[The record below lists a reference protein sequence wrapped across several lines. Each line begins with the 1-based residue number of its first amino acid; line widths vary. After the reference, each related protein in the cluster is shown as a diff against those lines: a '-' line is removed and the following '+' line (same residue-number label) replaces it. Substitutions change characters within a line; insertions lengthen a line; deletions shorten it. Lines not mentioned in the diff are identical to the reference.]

1 MALVSGRRDVHPAQ
15 ARSAAS
21 IAAPPDY
28 CQGAE
33 PQQRGA
39 GDAALTGNFRGRRA
53 LGNCRRRGAALH
65 GHDMSR
71 SALAGL
77 RVVECGQLVAAA
89 YASKLLAD
97 LGADVIK
104 VESPMGDPARSR
116 GPFPGG
122 VADPERSGLFLYLNT
137 NKRGV
142 ALDPRQASDRAAFTA
157 LVRGADVLLHNVPPP
172 EMAASGL
179 DYEALAAT
187 NPRLVMTS
195 ITPYGLEGERRD
207 WQATD
212 LTLWSAGGIAYLNG
226 GGYEADA
233 LPPLKPYGMQAEFQG
248 GVNAAV
254 AALGALLARQRTG
267 RGQHVVVSIQQAL
280 AAILE
285 LTFEYW
291 PYQGLVASRL
301 GRKPIQP
308 LDFLECRDGWVFI
321 CCVEE
326 HQWQEFIRMIG
337 SPEWAGIELF
347 ADRLSRGANWDALKL
362 FLQEWASGQSV
373 AEVYQAAQE
382 RRIPFAPVST
392 MGDLLASPH
401 LAARGFFATLAVPG
415 ARITVPGAP
424 YKLSATPWAI
434 RRPAPRLGEHTAE
447 VLREIGTP

>member
-1 MALVSGRRDVHPAQ
+1 
-15 ARSAAS
+15 
-21 IAAPPDY
+21 
-28 CQGAE
+28 
-33 PQQRGA
+33 
-39 GDAALTGNFRGRRA
+39 
-53 LGNCRRRGAALH
+53 
-65 GHDMSR
+65 MSR
-71 SALAGL
+71 TALAGL
-77 RVVECGQLVAAA
+77 RVIECGQLVAAA
-89 YASKLLAD
+89 YAGKLFAD

-104 VESPMGDPARSR
+104 VETPGGDLARRR
-116 GPFPGG
+116 GPFVGG
-122 VADPERSGLFLYLNT
+122 AADPERSGLFLYLNT

-142 ALDPRQASDRAAFTA
+142 ALDPRRPDERAAFAA
-157 LVRGADVLLHNVPPP
+157 LVGGADLVVHNVPPP
-172 EMAASGL
+172 EMAAQGL
-179 DYEALAAT
+179 DYAALTAA

-195 ITPYGLEGERRD
+195 ITPYGLEGVRRD
-207 WQATD
+207 WHATD

-226 GGYEADA
+226 GGYEADD
-233 LPPLKPYGMQAEFQG
+233 LPPLKPYGLQAEFQG

-254 AALGALLARQRTG
+254 AALGALLARRRTG

-326 HQWQEFIRMIG
+326 HQWREFVRMIG

-362 FLQEWASGQSV
+362 FLQEWASEQSV
-373 AEVYQAAQE
+373 LEVYHAAQQ

-401 LAARGFFATLAVPG
+401 LQARGFFATLDVPG
-415 ARITVPGAP
+415 ARVTVPGAP
-424 YKLSATPWAI
+424 YKLSATPWSI
-434 RRPAPRLGEHTAE
+434 RRPAPRLGEHTEE
-447 VLREIGTP
+447 VLREIGL